1 MVGMEERAE
10 RLNSLL
16 ESRDAE
22 FHVSLQRI
30 WKENRIQE
38 AYVLGGGT
46 HNCYPVFYYDR
57 SWYDKSDEAVADFL
71 MKNASLSCNIAT
83 GELLKADYLK
93 KHILPR
99 VVNGSNLEDLKK
111 CGIACRPYLDL
122 AVLYYLPVE
131 ELADPEKGKASIQVS
146 ERILSGAGMDE
157 EEAYNYAMR
166 NFAEVVDAMPIE
178 QILAGFTNDYAKMQ
192 SECIPPCSMW
202 VVSNKE
208 LCFGAAAL
216 LFGETLF
223 RTFEEKFREQFGKEK
238 RALVLPSSQHEI
250 LIVPCLDEDPLE
262 DYLEMVK
269 EVNDFCVSES
279 EFLSDNI
286 YYFDHKQ
293 KMVRAFV

>member
-16 ESRDAE
+16 ESRDAG

-38 AYVLGGGT
+38 AYVLEDGT
-46 HNCYPVFYYDR
+46 YNCYPVFYYDR
-57 SWYDKSDEAVADFL
+57 GWYEQSDEAVADFL
-71 MKNASLSCNIAT
+71 MKNAVRSCNIAT
-83 GELLKADYLK
+83 GELLKTDYLK
-93 KHILPR
+93 AHIMPR

-111 CGIACRPYLDL
+111 CGIACRSFLDL

-131 ELADPEKGKASIQVS
+131 GLANPEQGKASMQVS
-146 ERILSGAGMDE
+146 ERILSAAGMDE
-157 EEAYNYAMR
+157 EGAYDCAMR
-166 NFAEVVDAMPIE
+166 NFADIVDAMPIE
-178 QILAGFTNDYAKMQ
+178 QMLAGLTNDYAKMQ

-223 RTFEEKFREQFGKEK
+223 RTFEEKFREQSGEEQ

-250 LIVPCLDEDPLE
+250 LIVPCQAGDSLG

-269 EVNDFCVSES
+269 EVNDLCVNES
-279 EFLSDNI
+279 EFLSNNI

-293 KMVRAFV
+293 KMVRALV